1 MYTMKDVCD
10 KYDLPYETLRYYCNE
25 GLIPNIKR
33 DHNNHRIFDDRNLE
47 TIKGIQCLRKCGLGI
62 KELKH
67 YMELALEGQSSI
79 KQRMMMLE
87 KQKLELLQKQKE
99 IEESLNYIKE
109 KNQFYQDVLEGK
121 IKYKSNI
128 IDVD

>member
-33 DHNNHRIFDDRNLE
+33 DHNNYRIFDDRNLE

-99 IEESLNYIKE
+99 IEESLNYIKQ